1 LPRHTIVGRP
11 PRVTG
16 VHGIGSLAISGRVPL
31 SSEFVF
37 ALCQRGAE
45 VALKREAAQVAP
57 GLAPAYQRPGL
68 VTFRAPF
75 SVTPDFELSL
85 VFARSSGMSLGAVR
99 DLPAAIDRIGAL
111 PARPF
116 CLQVVER
123 DVYRAG
129 QEPLGFV
136 RGELPS
142 ALDAALRRALP
153 GAFTPSREA
162 RPGELVLSAIVA
174 KDDPWV
180 LGIHRHHKGRSP
192 HPGGSYPLSVP
203 SDTPSRA
210 FAKIE
215 EAIAAFDLP
224 VRAGDTALELGAAP
238 GGAAYALLR
247 RGVSVVAVDPSS
259 MDPRLF
265 DYPAPRG
272 ARLTY
277 LDLTVAQLRRELLPP
292 RIEWLLLDVHLA
304 PQVALRAARKVASWL
319 RDGLLG
325 AVLTLKLNDWVFADR
340 LESFLAQAREMGLR
354 EPRAKQLVSH
364 RQELCIAG
372 LTARGQRR

>member
-1 LPRHTIVGRP
+1 MR
-11 PRVTG
+11 
-16 VHGIGSLAISGRVPL
+16 GIGRLAISDAVPL

-45 VALKREAAQVAP
+45 VALKREAAHAVP

-75 SVTPDFELSL
+75 SVTPEFELPL

-99 DLPAAIDRIGAL
+99 DLPAVIERIEAL
-111 PARPF
+111 PAQPL
-116 CLQVVER
+116 CLHVVER
-123 DVYRAG
+123 DLYAPG
-129 QEPLGFV
+129 QEPLGYV
-136 RGELPS
+136 RGELS
-142 ALDAALRRALP
+142 AALEAALRRALP
-153 GAFTPSREA
+153 AAFTPGREA
-162 RPGELVLSAIVA
+162 KLGELVLSAIVA

-180 LGIHRHHKGRSP
+180 LGLHRHRAGRSP
-192 HPGGSYPLSVP
+192 HPGGGYPLSVP
-203 SDTPSRA
+203 SDAPSRA

-247 RGVSVVAVDPSS
+247 RGVSVVAVDPGS

-265 DYPAPRG
+265 DYPAPRA
-272 ARLTY
+272 ARLTH
-277 LDLTVAQLRRELLPP
+277 LDLTAAGLRREMLPP

-304 PQVALRAARKVASWL
+304 PQVALRAARKLAPWL
-319 RDGLLG
+319 RDGMLG
-325 AVLTLKLNDWVFADR
+325 AVLTLKLNDWTFADR
-340 LESFLAQAREMGLR
+340 LDSFLAQAREMGLV

-372 LTARGQRR
+372 LTARGRRR